1 VEGHAAGALGRASRA
16 VAGVDQA
23 QLVLVVADAELEVGG
38 RLAAADRVL
47 GLDAQELAIPGL
59 GGLHVG
65 GPALARCILDMHTA

>member
-1 VEGHAAGALGRASRA
+1 L
-16 VAGVDQA
+16 
-23 QLVLVVADAELEVGG
+23 LVVADAVLEVGG

-47 GLDAQELAIPGL
+47 GLDAQELAVPGL